1 MCMPYGINS
10 DGIAGDLDGLR
21 IDAARELGP
30 SLFDEIRRVLRL
42 HHYSIRTETAYVG
55 WIRRYIEL
63 NGCRH
68 PRQLGARE
76 LETFL
81 SRLAVDGKVAASTQ
95 NQALAAILFLYR
107 DVLRQRLDWM
117 EDVIRAKK
125 PRRLPTVLARGEV
138 QGLLAQMDGR
148 PRMLASVLYGTGLRL
163 LECLRLRVK
172 DVDFARNEITVRNG
186 KGGKDRRTLLPRSL
200 VEPLQ
205 LEIERA
211 RVLHAQDLAA
221 GFGRVYLP
229 YALDRKYRNANREF
243 AWQYVF
249 PALHRSVDPR
259 DDVERR
265 HHVSEGVVSRS
276 LKQARER
283 AGIAKPVT
291 AHTLRHSFATHLLES
306 GYDIRTIQELLG
318 HKDLATTQIYT
329 HVLNRGASGV
339 LSPLDD

>member
-1 MCMPYGINS
+1 M
-10 DGIAGDLDGLR
+10 LR
-21 IDAARELGP
+21 
-30 SLFDEIRRVLRL
+30 VN
-42 HHYSIRTETAYVG
+42 HYSIRTEDAYVG
-55 WIRRYIEL
+55 WIRRFVEL

-68 PRQLGARE
+68 PRQLGSRE

-81 SRLAVDGKVAASTQ
+81 SRLAIEGKVAASTQ

-117 EDVIRAKK
+117 EDVVRAKK
-125 PRRLPTVLARGEV
+125 PRRLPTVLARSEV
-138 QGLLAQMDGR
+138 QSMLAHMDGR
-148 PRMLASVLYGTGLRL
+148 PRMLACVLYGTGLRL
-163 LECLRLRVK
+163 LECLRLRIK

-200 VEPLQ
+200 VEPFQ
-205 LEIERA
+205 QEIERA

-221 GFGRVYLP
+221 GFGVVYLP

-249 PALHRSVDPR
+249 PSVKRSVDPR

-265 HHVSEGVVSRS
+265 HHIGESVVSRA
-276 LKQARER
+276 LKVARER

-339 LSPLDD
+339 LSPLDQP

>member
-1 MCMPYGINS
+1 MSYHVDN
-10 DGIAGDLDGLR
+10 DEFAGAFDGLHVGVGK
-21 IDAARELGP
+21 ETGP
-30 SLFDEIRRVLRL
+30 RLFDEVRRVLRV
-42 HHYSIRTETAYVG
+42 HHYSIRTESAYLG

-81 SRLAVDGKVAASTQ
+81 SRLAVDAKVAASTQ

-117 EDVIRAKK
+117 ENVIRAKK
-125 PRRLPTVLARGEV
+125 PRRLPTVLARSEM
-138 QGLLAQMDGR
+138 QALLAQMDGR

-163 LECLRLRVK
+163 LECLRLRIK

-200 VEPLQ
+200 VEPFQ

-211 RVLHAQDLAA
+211 RRLHALDLSA
-221 GFGRVYLP
+221 GFGMVYLP
-229 YALDRKYRNANREF
+229 YALARKYQNANREF

-249 PALHRSVDPR
+249 PALQRSVDPR
-259 DDVERR
+259 DDFERR
-265 HHVSEGVVSRS
+265 HHVSEGVVSRA
-276 LKQARER
+276 LKQAQQR
-283 AGIAKPVT
+283 AGINKPVT

-339 LSPLDD
+339 LSPLDY

>member
-1 MCMPYGINS
+1 M
-10 DGIAGDLDGLR
+10 AK
-21 IDAARELGP
+21 EVGP
-30 SLFDEIRRVLRL
+30 SLFDEVRRVLRVY
-42 HHYSIRTETAYVG
+42 HYSIRTESAYLG
-55 WIRRYIEL
+55 WIRRYIEM

-117 EDVIRAKK
+117 EGVIRAKK
-125 PRRLPTVLARGEV
+125 PRRLPTVLARVEV

-163 LECLRLRVK
+163 LECLRLRIK

-205 LEIERA
+205 QEIERA
-211 RVLHAQDLAA
+211 RVLHGHDLAA
-221 GFGRVYLP
+221 GFGKVYLP
-229 YALDRKYRNANREF
+229 YALDRKYRNANSEF

-249 PALHRSVDPR
+249 PALQRSVDPR

-265 HHVSEGVVSRS
+265 HHVSEGVLSRA
-276 LKQARER
+276 LKQAQQR
-283 AGIAKPVT
+283 AGITKPVT

-339 LSPLDD
+339 LSPLDH

>member
-1 MCMPYGINS
+1 MSYRINN
-10 DGIAGDLDGLR
+10 DRIAGASEA
-21 IDAARELGP
+21 IKADASRASGP
-30 SLFDEIRRVLRL
+30 SLFDEVRRVLRV
-42 HHYSIRTETAYVG
+42 HHYSIRTESAYLG

-68 PRQLGARE
+68 PRQLGARD

-117 EDVIRAKK
+117 EDVVRAKK
-125 PRRLPTVLARGEV
+125 PRRLPTVLARVEV

-163 LECLRLRVK
+163 LECLRLRIK

-205 LEIERA
+205 QEIERA
-211 RVLHAQDLAA
+211 RVLHAHDLAA
-221 GFGRVYLP
+221 GFGRVHLP
-229 YALDRKYRNANREF
+229 YALDRKYRNADREF

-265 HHVSEGVVSRS
+265 HHVSEGVVSRA
-276 LKQARER
+276 LKQAQQR

-339 LSPLDD
+339 LSPLDY

>member
-1 MCMPYGINS
+1 MPYGIDNDEFPEES
-10 DGIAGDLDGLR
+10 EDLQADVAKELR
-21 IDAARELGP
+21 P
-30 SLFDEIRRVLRL
+30 SLFDEVRRVLRV
-42 HHYSIRTETAYVG
+42 HHYSIRTEDAYVG
-55 WIRRYIEL
+55 WIRRFIEL

-81 SRLAVDGKVAASTQ
+81 SRLAVDGKVSASTQ

-125 PRRLPTVLARGEV
+125 PRRLPTVLARSEV

-148 PRMLASVLYGTGLRL
+148 PRMLACVLYGTGLRL

-200 VEPLQ
+200 VEPFQ
-205 LEIERA
+205 QEIERA

-221 GFGRVYLP
+221 GFGVVYLP
-229 YALDRKYRNANREF
+229 YALDRKYRSANREF

-249 PALHRSVDPR
+249 PALNRSVDPR

-265 HHVSEGVVSRS
+265 HHVGEGAVSRA

-283 AGIAKPVT
+283 AGITKPVT
-291 AHTLRHSFATHLLES
+291 AHTMRHSFATHLLES

-339 LSPLDD
+339 LSPLDQT

>member
-1 MCMPYGINS
+1 M
-10 DGIAGDLDGLR
+10 A
-21 IDAARELGP
+21 
-30 SLFDEIRRVLRL
+30 
-42 HHYSIRTETAYVG
+42 
-55 WIRRYIEL
+55 
-63 NGCRH
+63 
-68 PRQLGARE
+68 
-76 LETFL
+76 
-81 SRLAVDGKVAASTQ
+81 KVAASTQ

-117 EDVIRAKK
+117 EDVVRAKK
-125 PRRLPTVLARGEV
+125 PRRLPTVLARSEM

-148 PRMLASVLYGTGLRL
+148 PRMLACVLYGTGLRL

-200 VEPLQ
+200 VEPFQ
-205 LEIERA
+205 QEIERA
-211 RVLHAQDLAA
+211 RFLHAQDLAA
-221 GFGRVYLP
+221 GFGVVYLP
-229 YALDRKYRNANREF
+229 YALDRKYRSANRDF

-249 PALHRSVDPR
+249 PALNRSVDPR

-265 HHVSEGVVSRS
+265 HHVSEGVVSRA

-283 AGIAKPVT
+283 AGITKPVT

-339 LSPLDD
+339 LSPLDQP

>member
-1 MCMPYGINS
+1 MPYGINN
-10 DGIAGDLDGLR
+10 DEF
-21 IDAARELGP
+21 AAVPDDSKQGPRELSRP
-30 SLFDEIRRVLRL
+30 SLFDEVHRVLRVN
-42 HHYSIRTETAYVG
+42 HYSIRTETAYVG
-55 WIRRYIEL
+55 WIRRFIEL

-68 PRQLGARE
+68 PRQMGSRE

-81 SRLAVDGKVAASTQ
+81 SRLAMEGKVAASTQ

-117 EDVIRAKK
+117 ENVVRAKK
-125 PRRLPTVLARGEV
+125 PQRLPTVLARTEV
-138 QGLLAQMDGR
+138 QALLAQMDGR

-205 LEIERA
+205 QEIDRA
-211 RVLHAQDLAA
+211 QVLHAQDIAA
-221 GFGRVYLP
+221 GFGMVWLP
-229 YALDRKYRNANREF
+229 YALERKYRNANREF

-249 PALHRSVDPR
+249 PALQRSVDPH
-259 DDVERR
+259 DDIERR
-265 HHVSEGVVSRS
+265 HHVSEGIVSRA
-276 LKQARER
+276 LKQARLR
-283 AGIAKPVT
+283 AGIIKPVT
-291 AHTLRHSFATHLLES
+291 AHTLRHSFATHLLEA

-339 LSPLDD
+339 LSPLDQV